1 MRLVP
6 LVLAVSAVFILIIA
20 VVLFRPMGSPKAS
33 KSGLP
38 DNPNNAVDYSKVSL
52 KEIYLAGG
60 CFWGVEAYMARIYGV
75 YNVESGYANGR
86 TENPSY
92 EDVVY
97 KKTGHAETVKIQY
110 DPDRVDL
117 TTLLTYYFK
126 VIDPTSLNKQG
137 NDRGEQYRTG
147 IYYLSPEDK
156 SVIDVKIAAVQK
168 RYDAPV
174 VVEVKP
180 LEQFFLAEDYHQ
192 DYLEKNPNGYCHID
206 FSNLK

>member
-92 EDVVY
+92 EEI
-97 KKTGHAETVKIQY
+97 GRASCRE
-110 DPDRVDL
+110 RV
-117 TTLLTYYFK
+117 
-126 VIDPTSLNKQG
+126 
-137 NDRGEQYRTG
+137 
-147 IYYLSPEDK
+147 
-156 SVIDVKIAAVQK
+156 
-168 RYDAPV
+168 
-174 VVEVKP
+174 
-180 LEQFFLAEDYHQ
+180 
-192 DYLEKNPNGYCHID
+192 
-206 FSNLK
+206 